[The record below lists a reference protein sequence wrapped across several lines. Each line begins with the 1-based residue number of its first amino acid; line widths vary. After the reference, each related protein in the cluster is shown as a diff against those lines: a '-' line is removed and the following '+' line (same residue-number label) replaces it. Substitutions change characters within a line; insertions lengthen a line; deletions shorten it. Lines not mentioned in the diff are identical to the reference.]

1 MDKHRVYAKTE
12 LGRQALS
19 SRHAGLGPRL
29 RSLLIMVDGQR
40 SVAAF
45 DELLGTPA
53 APLLAQLAEQGWVS
67 ADAGSH
73 SEAPPE
79 PAPAAPVPVPASV
92 PGEAAAP
99 AQDALPLA
107 DARRLVSRFLNDR
120 LGPLGETLALR
131 VEACKTPADLQA
143 LLPRVRDALLN
154 IRNAATLAQFDRE
167 VRPRLP

>member
-53 APLLAQLAEQGWVS
+53 APLLAQLAEQGWVV
-67 ADAGSH
+67 ADGGSQ
-73 SEAPPE
+73 SEAPPAA
-79 PAPAAPVPVPASV
+79 APAAPLTSPVPGG
-92 PGEAAAP
+92 PAAL
-99 AQDALPLA
+99 AQDALPLTE
-107 DARRLVSRFLNDR
+107 ARRLVSRFLNDR

-167 VRPRLP
+167 VRPHLP

>member
-53 APLLAQLAEQGWVS
+53 APLLAQLAEQGWVV
-67 ADAGSH
+67 ADAGSPA
-73 SEAPPE
+73 EAPPAA
-79 PAPAAPVPVPASV
+79 APAVTPPV
-92 PGEAAAP
+92 PGEPAAP

-107 DARRLVSRFLNDR
+107 EARRLVSRFLNDR

-131 VEACKTPADLQA
+131 VEACKTPAELQA